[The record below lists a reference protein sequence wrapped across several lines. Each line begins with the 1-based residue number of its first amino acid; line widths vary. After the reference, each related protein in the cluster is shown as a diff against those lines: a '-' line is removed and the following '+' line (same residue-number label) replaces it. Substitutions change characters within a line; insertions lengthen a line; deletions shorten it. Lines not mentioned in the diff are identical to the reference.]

1 MHEHCMSVHIL
12 SNTCKPTYRCMYVC
26 KYIKKCASTGCY
38 IIFKFRIFY
47 ILPVRVCVCV
57 WERSVSCSVA
67 THVVAYKHTH
77 TPTHMQFCC
86 ALHVRT
92 HLCVYTLLNLICL
105 HLCIYVNETIFTFLH
120 RMHIYICVHVVHLYT
135 QCNHSTQTS
144 QKYALLAK

>member
-1 MHEHCMSVHIL
+1 M
-12 SNTCKPTYRCMYVC
+12 
-26 KYIKKCASTGCY
+26 
-38 IIFKFRIFY
+38 
-47 ILPVRVCVCV
+47 CV

-77 TPTHMQFCC
+77 TPTHMHFCC

-120 RMHIYICVHVVHLYT
+120 RMHIYICVRTCVHYYMWYICIRNAITVHRLLKNMH
-135 QCNHSTQTS
+135 CLRNE
-144 QKYALLAK
+144 LLAGRVCPHVHNKFTTRSALELSHIRIDVGGGNQGG